1 MTYQRKT
8 ATVFFLAIF
17 RAFMICYLIRYHQLR
32 VFVAAALI
40 GGTRT
45 LPIRM
50 NSHTTTEAVNLQ
62 TTSVA
67 CGAATPE
74 EFVR

>member
-1 MTYQRKT
+1 MTYQQKT

-17 RAFMICYLIRYHQLR
+17 RAFVICYLIRYQLR
-32 VFVAAALI
+32 VFVAAASI

-50 NSHTTTEAVNLQ
+50 SSHTTTEAVNLQ
-62 TTSVA
+62 TKSVA

-74 EFVR
+74 KFVR